1 MGAMARAAG
10 FPAINAVAMSNHL
23 WIGLRLVAHRTA
35 KASALESRHDMVL
48 PVGAAPSRARGL
60 WSDRLDGEMPK
71 TAYNQ
76 LT

>member
-1 MGAMARAAG
+1 MGTMARAAG

-48 PVGAAPSRARGL
+48 PVCLMERC
-60 WSDRLDGEMPK
+60 
-71 TAYNQ
+71 
-76 LT
+76 